1 MSSRVRAKGR
11 TAQVPG
17 HKVTFNTSIFKQVVR
32 VDYQVGVFLIAL
44 ASFTGAFQPSLG
56 ELNQNVILW
65 STVCPQSRTTDAS
78 KCPILTLSCFLSIR
92 PWTEPYLQPLSVLCS
107 TPLTRM
113 LPFRYNCLEKRR
125 NLAGI
130 VIFFFKKDLFYFMY
144 MSTLSEEET
153 SKRGHWIPFRM
164 VVSHHVAAELRTS
177 GRSAPGILHI
187 LSNACQ
193 YNFKTAVL
201 EL

>member
-1 MSSRVRAKGR
+1 
-11 TAQVPG
+11 
-17 HKVTFNTSIFKQVVR
+17 
-32 VDYQVGVFLIAL
+32 
-44 ASFTGAFQPSLG
+44 
-56 ELNQNVILW
+56 
-65 STVCPQSRTTDAS
+65 
-78 KCPILTLSCFLSIR
+78 
-92 PWTEPYLQPLSVLCS
+92 
-107 TPLTRM
+107 
-113 LPFRYNCLEKRR
+113 
-125 NLAGI
+125 
-130 VIFFFKKDLFYFMY
+130 MY